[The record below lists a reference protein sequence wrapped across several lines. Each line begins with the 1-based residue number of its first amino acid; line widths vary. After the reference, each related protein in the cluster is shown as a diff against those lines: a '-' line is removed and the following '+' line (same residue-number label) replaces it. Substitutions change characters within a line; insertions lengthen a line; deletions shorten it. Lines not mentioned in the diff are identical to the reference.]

1 LLQLVSLQGKF
12 AQHQVVASWLKKAI
26 SEPKKFPVCD
36 VFHIAVYCFSA
47 SLKTKLKKVP
57 GVAALPEPNNSFN
70 WRRCM
75 VQATYLSSDFLH
87 NTSQFDVTRQVDLEN
102 PAFVQAAIEGI
113 FDQRFGDAWP
123 RETLALAI
131 TDVVRA
137 YGGEYPGLLGCDT
150 PYHDL
155 RHTLDTTLAMAR
167 IIDGHE
173 ASSLRQGSPLGGE
186 LATVGVLL
194 ALFHDFGY
202 LRRSGEEHLTGAQ
215 LVIGHEFRG
224 AEFAAAFLSRTG
236 LKQHVPLSGLIMAT
250 AFKENLNELFSA
262 YHGAA
267 VSLACM
273 MASADVLSQLAD
285 RYYLERCRDFL
296 FQEFVEGGLD
306 RVVQSDG
313 VECILYSSAED
324 LLRKTPWFFEAVI
337 IKRLEYELRGVY
349 RYLDDHFGAQNPYVN
364 AMFANI
370 TFLKELVDSDD
381 FARLRR
387 NPQPFYRIAA

>member
-1 LLQLVSLQGKF
+1 
-12 AQHQVVASWLKKAI
+12 
-26 SEPKKFPVCD
+26 
-36 VFHIAVYCFSA
+36 
-47 SLKTKLKKVP
+47 
-57 GVAALPEPNNSFN
+57 
-70 WRRCM
+70 M
-75 VQATYLSSDFLH
+75 VQATYLSSDFLQ
-87 NTSQFDVTRQVDLEN
+87 NASQLDVTRQIDLAN
-102 PAFVQAAIEGI
+102 PAAVLAAIEGI
-113 FDQRFGDAWP
+113 FDHRFGEVWP
-123 RETLALAI
+123 RAALITAI
-131 TDVVRA
+131 ADVVRA
-137 YGGEYPGLLGCDT
+137 YAGEYPGLLVCDT

-173 ASSLRQGSPLGGE
+173 ASRLRQGAPLGGE
-186 LATVGVLL
+186 LAVVGVLL

-202 LRRSGEEHLTGAQ
+202 LRRTGEEHLTGAR
-215 LVIGHEFRG
+215 LVVGHETRG
-224 AEFAAAFLSRTG
+224 AEFAAAFLSRNG
-236 LKQHVPLSGLIMAT
+236 LSQHVPLARLIMAT
-250 AFKENLNELFSA
+250 AFKENLNELFAA

-267 VSLACM
+267 VDLACM

-313 VECILYSSAED
+313 VECILYASAED
-324 LLRKTPWFFEAVI
+324 LLRKTPWFFESVI

-387 NPQPFYRIAA
+387 NPQPLYRAA

>member
-1 LLQLVSLQGKF
+1 MADNLSTDLIYSAPQL
-12 AQHQVVASWLKKAI
+12 
-26 SEPKKFPVCD
+26 
-36 VFHIAVYCFSA
+36 
-47 SLKTKLKKVP
+47 
-57 GVAALPEPNNSFN
+57 
-70 WRRCM
+70 
-75 VQATYLSSDFLH
+75 
-87 NTSQFDVTRQVDLEN
+87 DVTRDIDLAN
-102 PAFVQAAIEGI
+102 PAAVLAAIEGI
-113 FDQRFGDAWP
+113 FDRRFGDAWP
-123 RETLALAI
+123 REALSTAI

-137 YGGEYPGLLGCDT
+137 YAGEYPGLLVCDT

-173 ASSLRQGSPLGGE
+173 ASRLRQGAPLGAE
-186 LATVGVLL
+186 LAVVGVLL
-194 ALFHDFGY
+194 AVFHDFGY
-202 LRRSGEEHLTGAQ
+202 LRRTGEEHLTGAQ
-215 LVIGHEFRG
+215 LVGGHETRG
-224 AEFAAAFLSRTG
+224 AEFAAAFLSRNG
-236 LKQHVPLSGLIMAT
+236 LAQHVPLARLILAT
-250 AFKENLNELFSA
+250 AFKENLNELFAA

-267 VSLACM
+267 VDLACM

-313 VECILYSSAED
+313 VECILYTSAED

-349 RYLDDHFGAQNPYVN
+349 RYLDDHFGGQNPYVN

-387 NPQPFYRIAA
+387 NPQPLYRVA